1 MSREKLR
8 NSLENLGR
16 AVARLEEAVKQP
28 DDNPLL
34 VDGTIQRFEFAWEV
48 VWKTLKRALLEEG
61 IETRT
66 PREALEGA
74 YQAGWLRDEVVWL
87 AMMKDRNDT
96 SHAYDEA
103 MARKICERIRER
115 YFPELRRCHS
125 FLQER
130 FGP

>member
-8 NSLENLGR
+8 NSLESLGR
-16 AVARLEEAVKQP
+16 SVARLEEAGREP

-34 VDGTIQRFEFAWEV
+34 VDGTIQRFEFVWEV
-48 VWKTLKRALLEEG
+48 VWKTLKRALVEEG

-74 YQAGWLRDEVVWL
+74 YQAGWLSDEVVWL
-87 AMMKDRNDT
+87 AMMKDRNET

-103 MARKICERIRER
+103 MARKICKRIRER
-115 YFPELRRCHS
+115 YLPELRRCYV
-125 FLQER
+125 FLQDR